1 MTTTFENNVWDAVST
16 SVPNMPKKLLSP
28 GSTNAKTA
36 KNEIKT
42 FILYLMPYN
51 QNSQGRNLC
60 PHASKGCA
68 AACLVS
74 AGRGSFS
81 NVIKARVNKTEL
93 FIKNKL
99 AFLDKLATEITQET
113 AKAKRG
119 GYRVAFRLNGTSDV
133 DFIYMLKK
141 YGFLDIE
148 TLMPHAVL
156 YDYTKNIQRAI
167 RYKGHPNYT
176 VTFSRAEDNAVKTE
190 LAIKHGVNVAAVFN
204 ELPDTW
210 HGVEVVDGD
219 KSDLQMLKYNGVILG
234 LKAKGA
240 ARKDTTGFTILNR

>member
-1 MTTTFENNVWDAVST
+1 MSNFNTNVWDAVAT
-16 SVPNMPKKLLSP
+16 AVPNMPKKLLSP

-51 QNSQGRNLC
+51 QNSEGRNLC

-74 AGRGSFS
+74 AGRGAFS

-113 AKAKRG
+113 AKAKLG

-133 DFIYMLKK
+133 DFVYMLKK

-148 TLMPHAVL
+148 TLQPDAVF
-156 YDYTKNIQRAI
+156 YDYTKTIQKAI
-167 RYKGHPNYT
+167 RYKSHPNYT
-176 VTFSRAEDNAVKTE
+176 VTFSRSESNSLNCET
-190 LAIKHGVNVAAVFN
+190 AIRHGINVAAVFN
-204 ELPDTW
+204 ELPKVW
-210 HGVEVVDGD
+210 RGVDVVDGD
-219 KSDLQMLKYNGVILG
+219 ASDLQMLKYNGVILG

-240 ARKDTTGFTILNR
+240 ARKDTTGFTILNT

>member
-1 MTTTFENNVWDAVST
+1 MSNFESNVWDAVAT

-28 GSTNAKTA
+28 GATNAKTA

-51 QNSQGRNLC
+51 QNSEGRNLC

-74 AGRGSFS
+74 AGRGAFS

-99 AFLDKLATEITQET
+99 AFLNKLADEITQET
-113 AKAKRG
+113 HKAKQG
-119 GYRVAFRLNGTSDV
+119 GYKVAFRLNGTSDV
-133 DFIYMLKK
+133 DFVYMLKK

-148 TLMPHAVL
+148 DLQPHAVF
-156 YDYTKNIQRAI
+156 YDYTKNIQKAI
-167 RYKGHPNYT
+167 RYKNHPNYT
-176 VTFSRAEDNAVKTE
+176 VTFSRAEDNAVQTE
-190 LAIKHGVNVAAVFN
+190 LAIKHGLNVAAVFN
-204 ELPDTW
+204 ELPKVW
-210 HGVEVVDGD
+210 RGVEVVDGD
-219 KSDLQMLKYNGVILG
+219 TSDLQMLKYNGVILG
-234 LKAKGA
+234 LKAKGQ
-240 ARKDTTGFTILNR
+240 ARKDTTGFTILNG

>member
-1 MTTTFENNVWDAVST
+1 MSNFNTNVWDAVAT
-16 SVPNMPKKLLSP
+16 AAPKMPKKLLSE
-28 GSTNAKTA
+28 GATNAKTA

-51 QNSQGRNLC
+51 QNSEGRNLC

-81 NVIKARVNKTEL
+81 NVIKARVNKTEM

-99 AFLDKLATEITQET
+99 AFLNKLADEITQET
-113 AKAKRG
+113 AKARRG

-133 DFIYMLKK
+133 DFVYMLKK

-148 TLMPHAVL
+148 TLQPHAVF
-156 YDYTKNIQRAI
+156 YDYTKNIQKAI
-167 RYKGHPNYT
+167 RYKAHPNYT
-176 VTFSRAEDNAVKTE
+176 VTFSRAEDNAVQTA
-190 LAIKHGVNVAAVFN
+190 LAIKHNINVAAVFN
-204 ELPDTW
+204 ELPKVW
-210 HGVEVVDGD
+210 RGVEVVDGD

-234 LKAKGA
+234 LKAKGH
-240 ARKDTTGFTILNR
+240 ARKDKTGFTIINQ

>member
-1 MTTTFENNVWDAVST
+1 MTNFDTNVWDAVAT
-16 SVPNMPKKLLSP
+16 AAPKMPKKLLSP

-51 QNSQGRNLC
+51 QNSEGRNLC

-74 AGRGSFS
+74 AGRGAFS

-99 AFLDKLATEITQET
+99 TFLNKLATEIMQET

-148 TLMPHAVL
+148 TLQPHAVF
-156 YDYTKNIQRAI
+156 YDYTKNIQKAI

-176 VTFSRAEDNAVKTE
+176 VTFSRSESNTLNCE
-190 LAIKHGVNVAAVFN
+190 TAIRHGVNVAAVFN

-210 HGVEVVDGD
+210 RGVEVIDGD

-240 ARKDTTGFTILNR
+240 ARKDTTGFTILNK